1 MKIFTIL
8 NKSKATINGILI
20 TLSSSL
26 LFNYLSDIPESI
38 FIEPLFVLKKL
49 CNLSSFNCLATW
61 LSLLTLIA
69 FNLYCH
75 IGKKK
80 IDKETLPEGF
90 YPLMLEHTDE
100 RIRDSVDHGII
111 SWGLGKSVALTE
123 EMMFG
128 WKAKD
133 IIVESYDDSLFSF
146 PLADDVFSNEG
157 WLEYRDGEVFSVV
170 KRMGNNLPRFM
181 LKSIKRKNGSLLL
194 DLSRTEW
201 SQTKYIWNGFDKR
214 QKAPLGNALMKK
226 KALEVKKDYL
236 PLSPLPNSLCMHL
249 LLETKDERVVLSKI
263 SRLKINDFPGTLAA
277 TLGEQI
283 DLSDFT
289 DGNVFKHG
297 FAIDWLRRAFEEE
310 YKLSDYSYD
319 SIVDESTFRI
329 LSLNFE
335 GDIYNYALLCTVK
348 LRLRFDEFNRKVGLL
363 LSTEEAIELIPLK
376 TMEIPRT
383 LFLEKIGSSSFH
395 PSTYLRLMIFFF
407 YKMGYKKGGSL
418 IMKEAKRLNNDK

>member
-61 LSLLTLIA
+61 LSLLTMIA

-100 RIRDSVDHGII
+100 RIRDSVDHGIL

-133 IIVESYDDSLFSF
+133 VIIESYDDSLFSF

>member
-90 YPLMLEHTDE
+90 YSLMQEHTDE

-133 IIVESYDDSLFSF
+133 VIVESYDDSLFSF
-146 PLADDVFSNEG
+146 PLADGVFSNEG

-170 KRMGNNLPRFM
+170 KRMGNNLPRVM

>member
-38 FIEPLFVLKKL
+38 FIEPFFVLKKL

-90 YPLMLEHTDE
+90 YSLMQEHTDE

-133 IIVESYDDSLFSF
+133 VIVESYDDSLFSF

-170 KRMGNNLPRFM
+170 KRMGNNPPRFM

-214 QKAPLGNALMKK
+214 QKAPLVYALMQK

-236 PLSPLPNSLCMHL
+236 PFSLLPNSLCMHL
-249 LLETKDERVVLSKI
+249 ILETKDERVVLSKI

>member
-90 YPLMLEHTDE
+90 YSLMLEHTDE

-133 IIVESYDDSLFSF
+133 VIVESYDDSLFSF

-170 KRMGNNLPRFM
+170 RRMGNNLPRFM

-376 TMEIPRT
+376 TTEIPRT

>member
-38 FIEPLFVLKKL
+38 FIEPFFVLKKL

-90 YPLMLEHTDE
+90 YSLMQEHTDE

-133 IIVESYDDSLFSF
+133 VIVESYDDSLFSF

-157 WLEYRDGEVFSVV
+157 WLEYRDGEVFSVL

-226 KALEVKKDYL
+226 KALEVKKD
-236 PLSPLPNSLCMHL
+236 SLCMHL
-249 LLETKDERVVLSKI
+249 ILETKDERVVLSKI

>member
-90 YPLMLEHTDE
+90 YSLMLEHTDE
-100 RIRDSVDHGII
+100 RIRDSVDYGTI

-133 IIVESYDDSLFSF
+133 IVVESYDDSLFSF

-170 KRMGNNLPRFM
+170 RRMGNNLPRFM

>member
-80 IDKETLPEGF
+80 LDKETLPEGF
-90 YPLMLEHTDE
+90 YSLMLEHTDE

-133 IIVESYDDSLFSF
+133 VVVESYDDSLFSF

-214 QKAPLGNALMKK
+214 QEAPLGNALMKK
-226 KALEVKKDYL
+226 KVLEVKKDYL

-407 YKMGYKKGGSL
+407 YKMGFKKGGSL

>member
-1 MKIFTIL
+1 MKIFSTL
-8 NKSKATINGILI
+8 NKNKATINGILI

-26 LFNYLSDIPESI
+26 LFNYLSDISESI
-38 FIEPLFVLKKL
+38 FTDPLFVLKKL
-49 CNLSSFNCLATW
+49 YNLSSFNCLATW
-61 LSLLTLIA
+61 LSLLILIV

-75 IGKKK
+75 IEKKK
-80 IDKETLPEGF
+80 INKETLPEGF

-100 RIRDSVDHGII
+100 RIRDSVEHGVL
-111 SWGLGKSVALTE
+111 SWGLGKSVALTN

-128 WKAKD
+128 WKSKD
-133 IIVESYDDSLFSF
+133 IVVESYDDSLFSF
-146 PLADDVFSNEG
+146 LLTDNIFSNEG
-157 WLEYRDGEVFSVV
+157 WQEYRDGEAFSVV

-181 LKSIKRKNGSLLL
+181 LKSIRRKNGSLLL

-201 SQTKYIWNGFDKR
+201 SQTKYRWNGFDKR
-214 QKAPLGNALMKK
+214 QKDPFGDSLMKK
-226 KALEVKKDYL
+226 KALEVKKDFI

-249 LLETKDERVVLSKI
+249 LLETKDGRVVLSKI

-283 DLSDFT
+283 DISDFT

-297 FAIDWLRRAFEEE
+297 FVIDWLRRAFEEE

-335 GDIYNYALLCTVK
+335 GDIYNFALLCTVK
-348 LRLRFDEFNRKVGLL
+348 LRLKFDEFNRKVGLL

-376 TMEIPRT
+376 IMDIPKT
-383 LFLEKIGSSSFH
+383 LFLEKIDSSSFH
-395 PSTYLRLMIFFF
+395 PSTHLRLMIFFF
-407 YKMGYKKGGSL
+407 YKMGYKKGGAL
-418 IMKEAKRLNNDK
+418 IMKEAKYFNKDK

>member
-1 MKIFTIL
+1 
-8 NKSKATINGILI
+8 
-20 TLSSSL
+20 
-26 LFNYLSDIPESI
+26 
-38 FIEPLFVLKKL
+38 
-49 CNLSSFNCLATW
+49 
-61 LSLLTLIA
+61 
-69 FNLYCH
+69 
-75 IGKKK
+75 
-80 IDKETLPEGF
+80 
-90 YPLMLEHTDE
+90 MLEHTDE
-100 RIRDSVDHGII
+100 RIRDSVDYGII

-123 EMMFG
+123 EIMFG

-133 IIVESYDDSLFSF
+133 IVVESYDDSLFSF

-170 KRMGNNLPRFM
+170 RRMGNNLPRFM

-226 KALEVKKDYL
+226 KALEVRKDYL

>member
-1 MKIFTIL
+1 MQ
-8 NKSKATINGILI
+8 
-20 TLSSSL
+20 
-26 LFNYLSDIPESI
+26 
-38 FIEPLFVLKKL
+38 
-49 CNLSSFNCLATW
+49 
-61 LSLLTLIA
+61 
-69 FNLYCH
+69 
-75 IGKKK
+75 
-80 IDKETLPEGF
+80 
-90 YPLMLEHTDE
+90 EHTDE

-133 IIVESYDDSLFSF
+133 IVVESYDDSLFSF

-157 WLEYRDGEVFSVV
+157 WQEYRDGEVFSVV
-170 KRMGNNLPRFM
+170 RRMGNNLPRFM

-214 QKAPLGNALMKK
+214 QEAPLGNALMKK
-226 KALEVKKDYL
+226 KALEVKKDHL
-236 PLSPLPNSLCMHL
+236 PISPLPNSLCMHL

-310 YKLSDYSYD
+310 YKLSDSML
-319 SIVDESTFRI
+319 TLRQPA
-329 LSLNFE
+329 LS
-335 GDIYNYALLCTVK
+335 
-348 LRLRFDEFNRKVGLL
+348 
-363 LSTEEAIELIPLK
+363 
-376 TMEIPRT
+376 
-383 LFLEKIGSSSFH
+383 
-395 PSTYLRLMIFFF
+395 
-407 YKMGYKKGGSL
+407 
-418 IMKEAKRLNNDK
+418 

>member
-26 LFNYLSDIPESI
+26 LYNYLSDIPESI

-90 YPLMLEHTDE
+90 YSLMQEHTDE
-100 RIRDSVDHGII
+100 RIRDSVDYGII

-123 EMMFG
+123 EIMFG

-133 IIVESYDDSLFSF
+133 IVVESYDDSLFSF

-201 SQTKYIWNGFDKR
+201 SQTKYIWNVFDKR

-249 LLETKDERVVLSKI
+249 LLETKDKRVVLSKI